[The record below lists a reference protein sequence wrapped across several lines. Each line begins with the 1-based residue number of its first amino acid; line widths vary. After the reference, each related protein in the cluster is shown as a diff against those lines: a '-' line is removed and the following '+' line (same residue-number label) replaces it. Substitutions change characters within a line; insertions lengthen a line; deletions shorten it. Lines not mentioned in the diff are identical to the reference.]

1 MQDWDSRIKILKTNI
16 QNAREKFVIPHLEV
30 KEKSVSIPKEPSK
43 TIEPIVGNEKKED
56 NTAEN
61 KIYENKDPL
70 SSLELLN
77 KEGDVVDDKSKT
89 EAEVG
94 LTEEI
99 KNKIDITLEKVSKS
113 EISEEAPKV
122 DFSEVME
129 TEEAP
134 KVDFSEVMETEEAP
148 KVDFSEVMETEE
160 VPKVDFSEVTETEE
174 VPKVDF
180 SEVTETEEALKEETK
195 IEISAD
201 ENIEKLDEEGVKKT
215 ELELLEEKNENDLTE
230 DEEDRMYEL
239 RRLRAQ
245 KAMNK
250 EANESVEADLRK
262 ADEETVHLKS
272 QLKPKEKKLPKGY
285 VS

>member
-16 QNAREKFVIPHLEV
+16 QNAREKFVIPHLQV
-30 KEKSVSIPKEPSK
+30 NEKSVPIPKEPSK
-43 TIEPIVGNEKKED
+43 ILETIVGNEKKED
-56 NTAEN
+56 NTDEN

-77 KEGDVVDDKSKT
+77 NEENMASDKSKT
-89 EAEVG
+89 EPKLG

-99 KNKIDITLEKVSKS
+99 TNKIDITLEKESKL
-113 EISEEAPKV
+113 EISAEAPKV
-122 DFSEVME
+122 DVTEVME
-129 TEEAP
+129 TAEAP
-134 KVDFSEVMETEEAP
+134 KVDVTEVMETVEAQ
-148 KVDFSEVMETEE
+148 
-160 VPKVDFSEVTETEE
+160 
-174 VPKVDF
+174 
-180 SEVTETEEALKEETK
+180 KEETK
-195 IEISAD
+195 TQISAD
-201 ENIEKLDEEGVKKT
+201 KNIENLDEEGVKKT

>member
-16 QNAREKFVIPHLEV
+16 QNAREKFVIPHLQV
-30 KEKSVSIPKEPSK
+30 NEKSVPIPKEPSK
-43 TIEPIVGNEKKED
+43 ILETIVGNEKKED
-56 NTAEN
+56 NTDEN

-77 KEGDVVDDKSKT
+77 NEENMASDKSKT
-89 EAEVG
+89 EPKLG

-99 KNKIDITLEKVSKS
+99 TNKIDITLEKESKL
-113 EISEEAPKV
+113 EISAEAPKV
-122 DFSEVME
+122 DVTEVME
-129 TEEAP
+129 TAEAP
-134 KVDFSEVMETEEAP
+134 KVDVTEVMETVEAQ
-148 KVDFSEVMETEE
+148 
-160 VPKVDFSEVTETEE
+160 
-174 VPKVDF
+174 
-180 SEVTETEEALKEETK
+180 KEETK
-195 IEISAD
+195 TQISAD
-201 ENIEKLDEEGVKKT
+201 KNIENLDEEGVKKT

-250 EANESVEADLRK
+250 EAYEAVETDLKK
-262 ADEETVHLKS
+262 ADEEIAHLKS

-285 VS
+285 IS

>member
-16 QNAREKFVIPHLEV
+16 QNAREKFVIPHLQV
-30 KEKSVSIPKEPSK
+30 KEKSVPITKEPSK
-43 TIEPIVGNEKKED
+43 ILETIVVNEKKED
-56 NTAEN
+56 NTDEN

-77 KEGDVVDDKSKT
+77 NEENMASDKSKT
-89 EAEVG
+89 EPKLG

-99 KNKIDITLEKVSKS
+99 TNKIDITLEKESKL
-113 EISEEAPKV
+113 EISA
-122 DFSEVME
+122 
-129 TEEAP
+129 
-134 KVDFSEVMETEEAP
+134 
-148 KVDFSEVMETEE
+148 E
-160 VPKVDFSEVTETEE
+160 VPKVDVTEVMDTAE
-174 VPKVDF
+174 VPKVD
-180 SEVTETEEALKEETK
+180 VTEVIETVEALKEETK
-195 IEISAD
+195 IQISAD
-201 ENIEKLDEEGVKKT
+201 KNIENLDEEGVKKT

-262 ADEETVHLKS
+262 ADEEIMHLKS

>member
-16 QNAREKFVIPHLEV
+16 QNAREKFVIPHLQV
-30 KEKSVSIPKEPSK
+30 KEKSVPIPKEPSK
-43 TIEPIVGNEKKED
+43 ILETIVGNEKKED
-56 NTAEN
+56 NTDEN

-77 KEGDVVDDKSKT
+77 NEENMASDKSKT
-89 EAEVG
+89 EPKLG

-99 KNKIDITLEKVSKS
+99 TNKIDITLEKESKL
-113 EISEEAPKV
+113 EISA
-122 DFSEVME
+122 
-129 TEEAP
+129 
-134 KVDFSEVMETEEAP
+134 
-148 KVDFSEVMETEE
+148 E
-160 VPKVDFSEVTETEE
+160 VPKVDVTEVMDTAE
-174 VPKVDF
+174 VPKVD
-180 SEVTETEEALKEETK
+180 VTEVIETVEALKEETK
-195 IEISAD
+195 IQISAD
-201 ENIEKLDEEGVKKT
+201 KNIENLDEEGVKKT

-250 EANESVEADLRK
+250 EANEAVEADLKK
-262 ADEETVHLKS
+262 ADDEIAHLKS

-285 VS
+285 IS

>member
-16 QNAREKFVIPHLEV
+16 QNAREKFVIPHLQV
-30 KEKSVSIPKEPSK
+30 KEKSVPIPKEPSK
-43 TIEPIVGNEKKED
+43 ILETIVGNEKKED
-56 NTAEN
+56 NTDEN

-77 KEGDVVDDKSKT
+77 NEENMASDKSKT
-89 EAEVG
+89 EPKLG

-99 KNKIDITLEKVSKS
+99 TNKIDITLEKESKL
-113 EISEEAPKV
+113 EISAEAPKEDFTEVMETAEAPKV
-122 DFSEVME
+122 DVTEVME
-129 TEEAP
+129 TAEVPKVDVTEVMETAEVPKVDVTEVMETAEAP
-134 KVDFSEVMETEEAP
+134 KVDVTEVMETG
-148 KVDFSEVMETEE
+148 
-160 VPKVDFSEVTETEE
+160 
-174 VPKVDF
+174 
-180 SEVTETEEALKEETK
+180 EALKEETK
-195 IEISAD
+195 IQISAD
-201 ENIEKLDEEGVKKT
+201 ENIENLDEEGVTKT

-250 EANESVEADLRK
+250 EAYEAVETDLKK
-262 ADEETVHLKS
+262 ADEEIAHLKS

-285 VS
+285 IS